1 MEGCRARSNARR
13 SRVGLSPSV
22 LPDGAGYRAF
32 MLAKDL
38 LLLAAA
44 VRRPRPA
51 LVATAV
57 AGAVLAELATLERV
71 QVTAGRTV
79 ALLDARPT
87 GEAVLDE
94 TIDRLQRMGPRNLDE
109 VCRVM
114 GRVVVVQVEQA
125 LVAEGAITLDESGR
139 FGVTLAKERMVT
151 DRDRLRAL
159 QAMLADVLTGETDA
173 DARAGSLTAL
183 LHAAGWL
190 TQVVSPLLAT
200 RGVQMDM
207 SAAARHISR
216 GRWVDE
222 PLVTLLANEH
232 GGAAA
237 AAMGAI

>member
-1 MEGCRARSNARR
+1 
-13 SRVGLSPSV
+13 
-22 LPDGAGYRAF
+22 
-32 MLAKDL
+32 MLAEDL

-51 LVATAV
+51 LVAAAV

-87 GEAVLDE
+87 GETVLDE
-94 TIDRLQRMGPRNLDE
+94 TIERLQRMGPRHLDE

-125 LVAEGAITLDESGR
+125 LVAKGAIALDESGL
-139 FGVTLAKERMVT
+139 FGVTLAKDYVVT

-159 QAMLADVLTGETDA
+159 KVMLADVLTGETDA
-173 DARAGSLTAL
+173 DARAGSLLAL
-183 LHAAGWL
+183 LGAADWL
-190 TQVVSPLLAT
+190 GHVMPPVLAT
-200 RGVQMDM
+200 RGVKMDL
-207 SAAARHISR
+207 SAAARRRSHN
-216 GRWVDE
+216 RWVDE
-222 PLVTLLANEH
+222 PLVRLVSNEQ

-237 AAMGAI
+237 AAMGAV